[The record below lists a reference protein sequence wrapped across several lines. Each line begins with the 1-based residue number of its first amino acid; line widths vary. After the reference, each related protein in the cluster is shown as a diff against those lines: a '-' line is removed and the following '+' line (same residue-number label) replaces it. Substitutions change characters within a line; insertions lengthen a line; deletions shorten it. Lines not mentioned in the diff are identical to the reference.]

1 MTSTKTE
8 ASIAATETLPA
19 SDRRVHIVGAGP
31 VGLFLTALLQP
42 VEGLSVHLY
51 EKRHEYTRTRMVQLS
66 SYLVADSVESYS
78 ADHIDGDNVFAVFD
92 PPELDEGLAFRSA
105 IPSDLMTLLQQWT
118 LGFCPLNTIE
128 RSLSD
133 LIDARK
139 SGTVQ
144 RTAAVV
150 TPEEA
155 MTMLA
160 PGDILIDC
168 TGTKSLLR
176 DHLIP
181 GSGEGN
187 GTNTLNIR
195 LEYALV
201 VAFLYGQKYDCNEY
215 CKYTKN
221 LENPQYKFIPMVQ
234 RTHYDGSVTHVT
246 GIVNI
251 TAEEYEAMPSRF
263 DGQWLRD
270 NFPAAA
276 QSMDR
281 FIDKIKEET
290 HGEILGD
297 LEIIRIPLNL
307 YRARNATSRQWRT
320 AEHAGHPFATSP
332 VFLAGDSAIGSPY
345 FQAISL
351 GFECAMFLAG
361 LIAQP
366 DLPRRDMLDRY
377 ELYSYK
383 QWLRVYMRSK
393 MIKHNKNLFESID
406 NRDALLD
413 QLHIY

>member
-1 MTSTKTE
+1 MTSAITDDG
-8 ASIAATETLPA
+8 SAAIETLSA
-19 SDRRVHIVGAGP
+19 KDRRVHIVGAGP
-31 VGLFLTALLQP
+31 VGLFLAALLQP
-42 VEGLSVHLY
+42 VSGLSVHLY
-51 EKRHEYTRTRMVQLS
+51 EKRREYTRTRMVQLS

-78 ADHIDGDNVFAVFD
+78 ADHIDGDTVFAVFD
-92 PPELDEGLAFRSA
+92 PPELDEGLAFRQS

-133 LIDARK
+133 LIDARQ
-139 SGTVQ
+139 SGAVQ
-144 RTAAVV
+144 RTVAVV

-155 MTMLA
+155 MNMLT

-168 TGTKSLLR
+168 TGARSLLR
-176 DHLIP
+176 DHLVP
-181 GSGEGN
+181 GEGN
-187 GTNTLNIR
+187 GANTLNIR

-201 VAFLYGQKYDCNEY
+201 IAFLYGQKYDCNEY
-215 CKYTKN
+215 CKYNKN

-251 TAEEYEAMPSRF
+251 TAEEYERMPSRC
-263 DGQWLRD
+263 DGQWLRN

-281 FIDKIKEET
+281 FIDKIKDET

-307 YRARNATSRQWRT
+307 YRARNATNRQWHT
-320 AEHAGHPFATSP
+320 ARDVDHPFVSSP

-345 FQAISL
+345 FQSISL

-361 LIAQP
+361 LITQP
-366 DLPRRDMLDRY
+366 DLPLKDMLDRY
-377 ELYSYK
+377 EMYTYK
-383 QWLRVYMRSK
+383 QWMRVYMRSK